1 MRSRALD
8 SWIAGG
14 LLLAVP
20 VALVLGVGIP
30 PLGTRLTL
38 THLLGVTVVIAW
50 LAWAWCT
57 AGVVVDVV
65 RRVRAGDAHTHGV
78 SGARA
83 GLAAHLAALVLAAS
97 SVAPTLAAD
106 ASTPRTAHAIG
117 TVVANNHDQSVP
129 LTTSL
134 PQPPARPTP
143 SSTWTVASGDCLW
156 TIAERVDGDGEAWTL
171 LAAANLGHVMTD
183 GRLFTDPSLIYPGWV
198 LAIPSQLLPPAP
210 TPETIS
216 PGQTDVPVRPL
227 AEVPPTSR
235 PHSHASATAASSQ
248 MGSFA
253 ADAVMASGALGVGA
267 VSLGLLRRRRRRVDR
282 LGWVDDEAI
291 DLEVLLE
298 QSRLLPALT
307 LTESALLLAA
317 EDGVLNAAGLLSVG
331 MDGARFFVDATSVWH
346 AEPADLVAC
355 QSTMGAAPAAIA
367 PLGDLDGTSWTLIA
381 PAGTRA
387 TIAGGEQA
395 EQLVSLAR
403 TLQPDLAWGHQT
415 RWLDEAGPNEE
426 LRALHDGLLLSDDP
440 LCNHPRVAVL
450 AVSEDMP
457 LVRADDAGIALLA
470 LGLHIPHRG
479 PARIAPCLLED
490 PESIPPL
497 GADQPPDPGTN
508 DDGPTMQR
516 GPMVRLLALQPRI
529 DGLTEPID
537 SKRARRAVEVVAYI
551 VLHDPDPVTGDR
563 IRTRVLGSASRDAAA
578 KTLFNVT
585 SAARRALGLTPE
597 GDAVLPIADR
607 TGCYRAGSLL
617 TSDVAELH
625 AHVACARRSNDPEAQ
640 MAHLRAGL
648 ELIEG
653 EPLGAT
659 LAAWD
664 WFTLEGHQARLE
676 ATIEGAAV
684 WLVELALGANLVDLA
699 QLALDR
705 ARLAVPLSEPL
716 AAAAMEVAAKRG
728 SLIELQRCFA
738 DLGTIVDEIDPG
750 CWPTPEH
757 EARFGVLSEEV
768 RGGAAQASL
777 AAMVAAPRSTR
788 PSAPA
793 AL

>member
-65 RRVRAGDAHTHGV
+65 RRVRAGDAHTNGV
-78 SGARA
+78 LGARA

-106 ASTPRTAHAIG
+106 ASTTRTAHAIG
-117 TVVANNHDQSVP
+117 TVVANNHGQSAP

-134 PQPPARPTP
+134 PQPPARPTF

-216 PGQTDVPVRPL
+216 PGPTDVPVRPL

-235 PHSHASATAASSQ
+235 PHANASATAASSQ

-253 ADAVMASGALGVGA
+253 ADAVLASGALGVGA

-282 LGWVDDEAI
+282 LGWVDDEVI

-381 PAGTRA
+381 PAGARA
-387 TIAGGEQA
+387 TIAGGGPA

-415 RWLDEAGPNEE
+415 RWLDEAGPNVEST
-426 LRALHDGLLLSDDP
+426 ALHDGLLLSDDP
-440 LCNHPRVAVL
+440 LCNDPRVAVL

-457 LVRADDAGIALLA
+457 LVRADGTGIALLA
-470 LGLHIPHRG
+470 LGLRIPHRG
-479 PARIAPCLLED
+479 PARIAPSLLED
-490 PESIPPL
+490 PGSTPRRDT
-497 GADQPPDPGTN
+497 DQPPDSGTN
-508 DDGPTMQR
+508 DEGPTVQR

-529 DGLTEPID
+529 DGLAEPID

-625 AHVACARRSNDPEAQ
+625 AHVVCARRSNDPEAQ

-684 WLVELALGANLVDLA
+684 WLVELALGADFVDLA

-757 EARFGVLSEEV
+757 EARFGVLSEKV

>member
-65 RRVRAGDAHTHGV
+65 RRVRAGDAHTNGV
-78 SGARA
+78 LGARA

-106 ASTPRTAHAIG
+106 ASTTRTAHAIG
-117 TVVANNHDQSVP
+117 TVVANNHGQSAP

-134 PQPPARPTP
+134 PQPPARPTF

-216 PGQTDVPVRPL
+216 PGPTDVPVRPL

-235 PHSHASATAASSQ
+235 PHAHASATAASSQ

-253 ADAVMASGALGVGA
+253 ADAVLASGALGVGA
-267 VSLGLLRRRRRRVDR
+267 VRLGLLRRRRRRVDR
-282 LGWVDDEAI
+282 LGWVDDEVI

-381 PAGTRA
+381 PAGARA
-387 TIAGGEQA
+387 TIAGGGPA

-415 RWLDEAGPNEE
+415 RWLDEAGPNVEST
-426 LRALHDGLLLSDDP
+426 ALHDGLLLSDDP
-440 LCNHPRVAVL
+440 LCNDPRVAVL

-457 LVRADDAGIALLA
+457 LVRADGTGIALLA
-470 LGLHIPHRG
+470 LGLRIPHRG
-479 PARIAPCLLED
+479 PARIAPSLLED
-490 PESIPPL
+490 PGSTPRRDT
-497 GADQPPDPGTN
+497 DQPPDSGTN
-508 DDGPTMQR
+508 DEGPTVQR

-529 DGLTEPID
+529 DGLAEPID

-625 AHVACARRSNDPEAQ
+625 AHVVCARRSNDPEAQ

-684 WLVELALGANLVDLA
+684 WLVELALGADFVDLA

-757 EARFGVLSEEV
+757 EARFGVLSEKV

>member
-65 RRVRAGDAHTHGV
+65 RRVRAGDAHTNGV
-78 SGARA
+78 LGARA

-117 TVVANNHDQSVP
+117 TVVANNHGQSAP

-134 PQPPARPTP
+134 PQPPARPTF

-216 PGQTDVPVRPL
+216 PGPTDVPVRPL

-235 PHSHASATAASSQ
+235 PHAHASATAASSQ

-253 ADAVMASGALGVGA
+253 ADAVLASGALGVGA

-282 LGWVDDEAI
+282 LGWVDDEVI

-381 PAGTRA
+381 PAGARA
-387 TIAGGEQA
+387 TIAGGGPA

-415 RWLDEAGPNEE
+415 RWLDEAGPNVESTV
-426 LRALHDGLLLSDDP
+426 LHDGLLLSDDP
-440 LCNHPRVAVL
+440 LCNDPRVAVL

-457 LVRADDAGIALLA
+457 LVRADGTGIALLA
-470 LGLHIPHRG
+470 LGLRIPHRG
-479 PARIAPCLLED
+479 PARIAPSLLED
-490 PESIPPL
+490 PGSTPRRDT
-497 GADQPPDPGTN
+497 DQPPDSGTN
-508 DDGPTMQR
+508 DEGPTVQR

-529 DGLTEPID
+529 DGLAEPID

-625 AHVACARRSNDPEAQ
+625 AHVVCARRSNDPEAQ

-684 WLVELALGANLVDLA
+684 WLVELALGADFVDLA

-757 EARFGVLSEEV
+757 EARFGVLSEKV